1 MKKILFILALIVS
14 AAGQGGELLKN
25 AGFSKNFAGWVRRG
39 DKGYVLRYENGKAVF
54 SGDKRGFLIQ
64 YKLPAAAGQYRGKYT
79 VSGSGQYRLYCE
91 MHGKVDGKRFYR
103 TSGAGILDAPGDGKS
118 ETRSFEFVISA
129 GEVAKIQSFAFVISF
144 VNGEN
149 LSVSAPSLV
158 YEKSAAAALPAA
170 VNVTSGIGGKWHL
183 VNGSS
188 VAGSGKDQQLTQI
201 GHGQIV
207 RSKLS
212 GIPVKGGKSYR
223 FSCRT
228 YGVSTK
234 DAAGSCAFRMVP
246 VSGNKELLTPV
257 WDDTWQGE
265 KQIKY
270 LEFTIPESSNT
281 LELQFEVRASTTVR
295 FYDFKL
301 DEIPPKV
308 LLSSFVMDEPVY
320 RDTVFSSVPVK
331 KLSGTVTLQGKAV
344 KARAVLEA
352 DGVKAAADVDKNGRF
367 SFDSPGKKSRIT
379 VEFFD
384 ADGKKV
390 SEAFREI
397 RFPAKFHTEVT
408 FDKDNFMLIN
418 GKRFFPVVFWELTAV
433 KEPDGLYYAA
443 KRGVN
448 CFILTSRYVKN
459 SAEKLALLDRAHKY
473 GIKVFLQVPGIDD
486 LTADKI
492 EEYKTAF
499 NKMNPAELRNHP
511 AVIGYFLTDEPIWRG
526 VPQNRVVNGYNVIR
540 ELDPYRPLWI
550 NAAPRNNVA
559 VHSSYAQAADIY
571 GIDIYPYPYP
581 HSQSG
586 MKDKTLTCVGK
597 YTDFCREA
605 VNDRKPV
612 WMALQGFSWNSYRKP
627 DDGSGYPGL
636 NQMRFV
642 WYETLF
648 HGGRAG
654 SIWGTRHIRSQAY
667 YDTLFDLTEE
677 MHKVSGLFTRYDRI
691 ERVNSQNPDIIAE
704 LMTVGKAQY
713 LIVRNTNEIPR
724 MSQITGDF
732 PAMKQLVPAGKRVV
746 TAGKSQVAL
755 EPFEVMIFGSDALP
769 EAAYTLP
776 AADPELDKLNDP
788 FKRVTRM
795 DIGKIRY
802 QGDAGWIW
810 DKDKL
815 QPNARVAVERKFTIV
830 PEKVKSITLYVA
842 IDDGGVC
849 RFNGVE
855 LGRLST
861 TYADMQVFN
870 IDRKLWEKDNRIEI
884 DAFDSGMVPCGV
896 LAEIRIM
903 GTDGK
908 EEVIVSDK
916 LWQCGGKAAD
926 VIAKFGKGAWG
937 SRVSYYK

>member
-25 AGFSKNFAGWVRRG
+25 AEFSRNFAGWVKRG
-39 DKGYVLRYENGKAVF
+39 DKGYALRYENGKAVF
-54 SGDKRGFLIQ
+54 SGDKRGYLIQ
-64 YKLPAAAGQYRGKYT
+64 YKLPAAAGKYRGKYT
-79 VSGSGQYRLYCE
+79 VSGSGQYRIYCE
-91 MHGKVDGKRFYR
+91 MHGNVDGKRFYR
-103 TSGAGILDAPGDGKS
+103 TSGAKVLEGPGDGKS
-118 ETRSFEFVISA
+118 ETGSFEFVISA
-129 GEVAKIQSFAFVISF
+129 GDVARIQSFAFVINF
-144 VNGEN
+144 MNGKD

-158 YEKSAAAALPAA
+158 YEKIEAAALPAA
-170 VNVTSGIGGKWHL
+170 VNVSAGIGGKWHL

-188 VAGSGKDQQLTQI
+188 VSGSGKDQQLTQI

-234 DAAGSCAFRMVP
+234 DSAGSCAFRMVP

-270 LEFTIPESSNT
+270 LEFTIPENSNT

-301 DEIPPKV
+301 EEIPPKV

-331 KLSGTVTLQGKAV
+331 KLSGTVTLHGSAV
-344 KARAVLEA
+344 KARAVLKA
-352 DGVKAAADVDKNGRF
+352 DGINISADVDKNGRF
-367 SFDSPGKKSRIT
+367 SFDSPGKNSRIT

-384 ADGKKV
+384 ADGKKI
-390 SEAFREI
+390 SGAFRDI
-397 RFPAKFHTEVT
+397 RFPAKFHTEVA

-418 GKRFFPVVFWELTAV
+418 GKRFFPVIFWELTAV

-459 SAEKLALLDRAHKY
+459 SAEKLAVLDRAHKY
-473 GIKVFLQVPGIDD
+473 GIKVFLQVPSIDD

-526 VPQNRVVNGYNVIR
+526 VPQNRVVNGYNIIR

-559 VHSSYAQAADIY
+559 AHSSYAQAADIY

-612 WMALQGFSWNSYRKP
+612 WMALQGFSWHSYRKP

-654 SIWGTRHIRSQAY
+654 SIWGTRHIRSRAY
-667 YDTLFDLTEE
+667 YDTLFDLTGE

-691 ERVNSQNPDIIAE
+691 ETVKSQNPDIIAE

-713 LIVRNTNEIPR
+713 LVVRNTSEIPR

-732 PAMKQLVPAGKRVV
+732 PAMKQLIPAGKRVV

-769 EAAYTLP
+769 EAAYALP
-776 AADPELDKLNDP
+776 EADPEFDKLSDP

-795 DIGKIRY
+795 DIGKVRY
-802 QGDAGWIW
+802 QGAASWIW

-815 QPNARVAVERKFTIV
+815 QPNARVAVERKFSIV
-830 PEKVKSITLYVA
+830 PEKVKSITLYIA

-855 LGRLST
+855 LGRFATS
-861 TYADMQVFN
+861 YADMQVFN
-870 IDRKLWEKDNRIEI
+870 IDRKLWKKDNCIEI

-908 EEVIVSDK
+908 EEVIVSDN